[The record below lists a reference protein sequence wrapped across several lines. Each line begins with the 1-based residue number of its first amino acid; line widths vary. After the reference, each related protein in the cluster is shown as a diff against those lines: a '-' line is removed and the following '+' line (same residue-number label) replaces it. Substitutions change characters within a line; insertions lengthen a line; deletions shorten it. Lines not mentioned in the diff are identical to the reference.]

1 MNDFLPDAVREG
13 LEAAR
18 RDALRRKD
26 RLCVHDGNDVY
37 RIQRFWEGGFSLDA
51 GVADKLRGRV
61 EIFDGARHLY
71 QCLIVG
77 SVPDGDE
84 QVFEFK
90 WLHPVPDAAP
100 VDFVRPDVIPV
111 GFIAGH

>member
-1 MNDFLPDAVREG
+1 MPWAGRGGGEG
-13 LEAAR
+13 AGGEGW
-18 RDALRRKD
+18 RRKG
-26 RLCVHDGNDVY
+26 RLCVHDGDDVY

-90 WLHPVPDAAP
+90 WLHPVPYAAP